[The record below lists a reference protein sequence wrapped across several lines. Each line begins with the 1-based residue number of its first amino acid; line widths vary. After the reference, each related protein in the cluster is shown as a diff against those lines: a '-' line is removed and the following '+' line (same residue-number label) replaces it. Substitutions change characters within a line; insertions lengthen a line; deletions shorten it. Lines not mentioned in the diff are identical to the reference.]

1 MVPQVDLVFAS
12 KGASI
17 RIYMVILYCSVNGIP
32 ACAHHELLTKILREE
47 WGFEGYVVSDE
58 VALEFTIGSHKY
70 FNNTLD
76 AAVGCVKAGC
86 NLELSGSNPA
96 VYMRIGR
103 CWFDKMKIRLTFKGK
118 CKTY

>member
-1 MVPQVDLVFAS
+1 MFAS
-12 KGASI
+12 EGAFI
-17 RIYMVILYCSVNGIP
+17 GIYMVILYCSVNGIP

-103 CWFDKMKIRLTFKGK
+103 CWLDEMKM
-118 CKTY
+118 